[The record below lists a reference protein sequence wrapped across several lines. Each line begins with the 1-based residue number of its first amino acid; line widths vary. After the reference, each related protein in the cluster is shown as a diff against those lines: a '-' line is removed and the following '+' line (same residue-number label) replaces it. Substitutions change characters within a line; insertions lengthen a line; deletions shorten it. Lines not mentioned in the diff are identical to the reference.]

1 MRKHLL
7 GPGTHDTPLKKK
19 KKTQER
25 ERETLQPPPVEV
37 LSLTSGSMCVCVNT
51 KVNMMVEQI
60 NQKTESTSS
69 YVGWDGVSKVE
80 GTREAQNRGWLFA
93 YKPVCEI
100 CLSPWWH
107 LILFPLLQYRLLS
120 PSSRYVFVLFK
131 TKGNKAINCVSCR
144 RYRHSVS
151 VLLLELP

>member
-1 MRKHLL
+1 MTLHW
-7 GPGTHDTPLKKK
+7 KKNK
-19 KKTQER
+19 KQTR
-25 ERETLQPPPVEV
+25 ERAA
-37 LSLTSGSMCVCVNT
+37 SASSCGSPLIDLRLHVCVNT

-69 YVGWDGVSKVE
+69 HVGWDGVSKVE
-80 GTREAQNRGWLFA
+80 GTREAQNRGWLLA

-107 LILFPLLQYRLLS
+107 PILFHQLQYRLLS